1 MSLAVKI
8 ESAQDKYR
16 QILEEYF
23 IKKWG
28 DTALFSH
35 NIDHHR
41 RVWHYAKELLSEA
54 GENNIIAIPFFPDK
68 LITAC
73 YLHDLGMAIDSG
85 DRHGIHSANL
95 FREFISE
102 NGLSESEFAET
113 LIAIRDHDK
122 KENIST
128 DRSPD
133 LISFLTI
140 ADDLDAFGH
149 IGISR
154 YLEIYF
160 LRGISPSEI
169 GYRVRANAASR
180 FANFRSVFGNS
191 SGLFEKHS
199 ARFKIL
205 DDFFYNYNLQVESP
219 SFYTESIC
227 GNAGVVELF
236 SEMTRNHISSTDILS
251 LPHRFSDDPI
261 VVNFTEKLHSELTS
275 AGTI

>member
-1 MSLAVKI
+1 MSLDVKI
-8 ESAQDKYR
+8 ESAEDKYR

-41 RVWHYAKELLSEA
+41 RVWHYAKELLTEA
-54 GENNIIAIPFFPDK
+54 GKNNFITIPFPPDK
-68 LITAC
+68 LLTAC
-73 YLHDLGMAIDSG
+73 YLHDLGMAIETG
-85 DRHGIHSANL
+85 ERHGMQSSKL
-95 FREFISE
+95 FREFIAE
-102 NGLSESEFAET
+102 NGLPESEFADT
-113 LIAIRDHDK
+113 LTAIRDHDM
-122 KENIST
+122 KENIPAQ
-128 DRSPD
+128 RFPD

-160 LRGISPSEI
+160 LRGISSSEI
-169 GYRVRANAASR
+169 GYKVRDNAARR
-180 FANFRSVFGNS
+180 FANFRSVFGNN
-191 SGLFEKHS
+191 SGLFKKHS

-205 DDFFYNYNLQVESP
+205 DDFFYSYNLQVESS
-219 SFYTESIC
+219 SFNTESIC

-236 SEMTRNHISSTDILS
+236 SEMTRNNISSTDILR

-261 VVNFTEKLHSELTS
+261 VENFTEKLNSELTS